1 MDKSVLNYESIDLS
15 EIEERDR
22 KEKLIEFILTQGKE
36 ASNNYKKFVDL
47 IQGICTDKGIHFKI
61 GVKIKD

>member
-1 MDKSVLNYESIDLS
+1 MDKSVLNYEKIYLTQ
-15 EIEERDR
+15 IEENDR
-22 KEKLIEFILTQGKE
+22 KEKLIEFILAQGKE

-47 IQGICTDKGIHFKI
+47 VQGVCTDKGSHFKI

>member
-1 MDKSVLNYESIDLS
+1 MDKSVLNYEKIDLTQMKES
-15 EIEERDR
+15 QR
-22 KEKLIEFILTQGKE
+22 KEKLIEFILAQGKE

-47 IQGICTDKGIHFKI
+47 VQGICTDKGSHFKI

>member
-1 MDKSVLNYESIDLS
+1 MDKSVLNCETIDL
-15 EIEERDR
+15 IQMEENKR
-22 KEKLIEFILTQGKE
+22 KGKLIEFILTQGKE

-47 IQGICTDKGIHFKI
+47 VQGVCTDKGSHFKI